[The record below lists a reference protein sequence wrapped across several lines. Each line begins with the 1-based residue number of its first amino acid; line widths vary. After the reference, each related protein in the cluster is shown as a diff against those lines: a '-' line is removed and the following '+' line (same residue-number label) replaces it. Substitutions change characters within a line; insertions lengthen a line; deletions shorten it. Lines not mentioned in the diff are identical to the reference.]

1 MMDVYDFLNLATN
14 LSGAVV
20 TVFDIT
26 SGNVVYDSTKSAGK
40 IFDLYDLNEIG
51 SYEVESYDLFI
62 DRDGSLCIEVNI
74 EMDEDD
80 DE

>member
-1 MMDVYDFLNLATN
+1 MDVYDFLNLATD

-26 SGNVVYDSTKSAGK
+26 SGNVVYDSTKSDGGE
-40 IFDLYDLNEIG
+40 FSLYDIDEIG
-51 SYEVESYDLFI
+51 SYEVASYDLFI
-62 DRDGSLCIEVNI
+62 DRDGRPCIEVNI
-74 EMDEDD
+74 EMGEDD